1 MAEILLRLSTIP
13 YFSRMSPLIGT
24 SDYGRIRVKTGCG
37 IVQHGRAKL
46 VAEGFTQK
54 LGTGFSN
61 PRTFIPVKRLEMLRI
76 LLALPAVKGW
86 VSMPKG
92 CQKGTGSSR
101 KNYR

>member
-1 MAEILLRLSTIP
+1 M
-13 YFSRMSPLIGT
+13 
-24 SDYGRIRVKTGCG
+24 GCG
-37 IVQHGRAKL
+37 IMQHGGAKL

-61 PRTFIPVKRLEMLRI
+61 PRTFIPVMRLEMLRI

-92 CQKGTGSSR
+92 CQKVTGSSR